1 MSKFLTSFF
10 NHSLRE
16 KPLPKMKTIHALI
29 IAIDEYPNPLHRLN
43 GCKNDA
49 SAFSDYLK
57 KYAQANRL
65 NYQEHRLYDAAAK
78 RINVVEGFNHLKK
91 AIDDDVCV
99 LYYSGHGSQMP
110 APPEFWDEQDR
121 MSETLV
127 CWDSRTPGG
136 RDLID
141 KELATLIWTV
151 TNERDVHF
159 LAVMDCCHSG
169 SNTRDLDVKARRA
182 EVSTVVERD
191 IKNFFGN
198 EHWDNF
204 EPPASRHIHLAAAKD
219 NETAKELKI
228 NELPRGAFT
237 HTLIKILEETA
248 GNIAYN
254 ALMTRVA
261 QNVKNIVKEQNP
273 QCDAFVAAS
282 DASLT
287 FLGAATKTG
296 EFLISFDKDEG
307 WIVNV
312 GGVQGVPDSGAI
324 FTLKNGS
331 EISIKAVKS
340 NYSTVH
346 GETLKNPEEQHVV
359 TLKSAKSSFL
369 KTPVLKVAFS
379 KDSEASGIDFLKK
392 HLIHKQ
398 PETLQLVENESDTD
412 YLIRAYKDSYR
423 LTKRGDTVPL
433 FKRETG
439 FTDSSAQYF
448 IKSMETVATWKA
460 KIELDNPLTS
470 ITDNEF
476 ELIVLDGDDKPLT
489 RPYLLQQ
496 SDEEHNAR
504 IRVGIKNT
512 GTRNYWVSAL
522 YIGSDFGVTNEFLQ
536 KQEIK
541 PTETAWVQYNNKPSI
556 PFLIQKEYLSWGVN
570 EIHEYFKIFISTDE
584 IDTSIHNQSALV
596 LDTRDTATRAI
607 MDIEGPSVLRHDW
620 RTFLVPITI
629 FCPLKSQD
637 IAGGRTVPMFDAEIT
652 ASPDFSAK
660 INMASS
666 QQATRSLNN
675 EPILRG
681 GNDMSAVAFAEGLSN
696 SPPLDVLEIE
706 NATGTVSR
714 DKPLK
719 IKLKNIKENEL
730 VLPFGFDKDTGLYI
744 PLGFSDDE
752 GTVHITHLPQVDV
765 AEIARG
771 LGDSA
776 LSAMK
781 IYFRKIIQPII
792 GNYDYPMLRMV
803 NFEEKSEEYI
813 HETDKEKIQK
823 AVAEAKSIVLY
834 VHGLIGSTMS
844 DVKSL
849 ARAAKAEGEEGVIGG
864 YDLVL
869 TFDYESLNTTI
880 ETTAADLAKMLKE
893 VGIEAGCGKR
903 FDIMAHSM
911 GCLVSRYFV
920 EKLSGHQIVKTLYL
934 FGAPNNGSTL
944 AELKNM
950 IGSGITLAVNGLSF
964 LQPYILPLSVLGKG
978 LDTMLVTIGE
988 LDPKSA
994 FITDLNNAPDTGVRY
1009 YATAGN
1015 VELLKEKQPQQHG
1028 FYQKV
1033 VQMLKKS
1040 PDIMIDTLFGEPHD
1054 LAVPVRSVRNI
1065 GNQTNVQF
1073 REIACDHF
1081 SFFEVNSAGLMAL
1094 IEVVKGEEAGI
1105 G

>member
-1 MSKFLTSFF
+1 
-10 NHSLRE
+10 
-16 KPLPKMKTIHALI
+16 MKTIHALI
-29 IAIDEYPNPLHRLN
+29 IAIDDYPNPLHRLN

-57 KYAQANRL
+57 KYAQANRA
-65 NYQEHRLYDAAAK
+65 NYKEHRLFDANAK
-78 RINVVEGFNHLKK
+78 RLSIVEGFNHLKK
-91 AIDDDVCV
+91 AADGDVCV

-127 CWDSRTPGG
+127 CWDSRTAGG

-151 TNERDVHF
+151 TNEKDVHF

-169 SNTRDLDVKARRA
+169 SNTRDMDVKARRVEA
-182 EVSTVVERD
+182 STFIERD
-191 IKNFFGN
+191 VKNFFGN

-204 EPPASRHIHLAAAKD
+204 EPPVSRHIHLAAAKD
-219 NETAKELKI
+219 DQTAKELKI
-228 NELPRGAFT
+228 NTLPRGAFT

-254 ALMTRVA
+254 ALITRVS
-261 QNVKNIVKEQNP
+261 QTVQNIVKEQNP
-273 QCDAFVAAS
+273 QCDAYAEAS
-282 DASLT
+282 DVSLT
-287 FLGAATKTG
+287 FLGSATQTG

-312 GGVQGVPDSGAI
+312 GGVQGVPNSGAI
-324 FTLKNGS
+324 FSLKNGS
-331 EISIKAVKS
+331 EISIKDVKS

-346 GETLKNPEEQHVV
+346 GDALKNLDEQHVV
-359 TLKSAKSSFL
+359 TLKKAEKGL
-369 KTPVLKVAFS
+369 LDTPVLKVAFS
-379 KDSEASGIDFLKK
+379 KDSETSGVDLLKK
-392 HLIHKQ
+392 YLARMPSKKIQLID
-398 PETLQLVENESDTD
+398 NEYDTD
-412 YLIRAYKDSYR
+412 YLIRAYNDAYR
-423 LTKRGDTVPL
+423 LTKRGDEVPL

-439 FTDSSAQYF
+439 FSDSSAQYF
-448 IKSMETVATWKA
+448 IKCMETVATWKA

-470 ITDNEF
+470 IRDNEF
-476 ELIVLDGDDKPLT
+476 EIIVLDGADKPLSS
-489 RPYLLQQ
+489 PYLLQQ
-496 SDEEHNAR
+496 LDDEHNAR
-504 IRVGIKNT
+504 IRVGIKNI

-522 YIGSDFGVTNEFLQ
+522 YIGSDFGVSNEFLP
-536 KQEIK
+536 KKEIK
-541 PTETAWVQYNNKPSI
+541 PNETAWVEYNNKPSI

-584 IDTSIHNQSALV
+584 IDTSIHNQSALA

-607 MDIEGPSVLRHDW
+607 MDIEEGPSVLRSDW
-620 RTFLVPITI
+620 RTILLPITI

-637 IAGGRTVPMFDAEIT
+637 IAGGRTVPMFDADIT
-652 ASPDFSAK
+652 APQGFTAK

-675 EPILRG
+675 TPILRG

-706 NATGTVSR
+706 QAAGTVSR

-719 IKLKNIKENEL
+719 IKLKNIKKNEI
-730 VLPFGFDKDTGLYI
+730 VLPFGFDETTGLYL
-744 PLGFSDDE
+744 PVGFSDDE

-771 LGDSA
+771 LGSSA

-781 IYFRKIIQPII
+781 IYFRKITQPII
-792 GNYDYPMLRMV
+792 GNYNYPLLRMV
-803 NFEEKSEEYI
+803 NFEKNSEEYA
-813 HETDKEKIQK
+813 HETDRLKIQK
-823 AVAEAKSIVLY
+823 AVAEAQSIVLY

-849 ARAAKAEGEEGVIGG
+849 ARAAQAAGEQGIIGG
-864 YDLVL
+864 YDVVL

-880 ETTAADLAKMLKE
+880 ETTAVDLEKMLKE
-893 VGIEAGCGKR
+893 IGIEAGCGKR

-920 EKLSGHQIVKTLYL
+920 EKLSGHKIAKTLYL

-994 FITDLNNAPDTGVRY
+994 FITDLNNAPDTGIRY

-1015 VELLKEKQPQQHG
+1015 VELLKGKQPQQHG

-1033 VQMLKKS
+1033 VQILKKS

-1094 IEVVKGEEAGI
+1094 IEEVRGEEAGI

>member
-1 MSKFLTSFF
+1 
-10 NHSLRE
+10 
-16 KPLPKMKTIHALI
+16 MKTIHALI

-57 KYAQANRL
+57 EYAQANRA
-65 NYQEHRLYDAAAK
+65 NYKEHRLFDADAK
-78 RINVVEGFNHLKK
+78 RLSVVEGFNHLKK
-91 AIDDDVCV
+91 AVDDDVCV

-169 SNTRDLDVKARRA
+169 SNTRDMDVKARRA
-182 EVSTVVERD
+182 EVSTFVERD
-191 IKNFFGN
+191 VKNFFGN

-204 EPPASRHIHLAAAKD
+204 EPPSSRHIHLAAAKD
-219 NETAKELKI
+219 DETAKELKI
-228 NELPRGAFT
+228 NALPRGAFT
-237 HTLIKILEETA
+237 HTLIKILKETA

-254 ALMTRVA
+254 ALITRVA
-261 QNVKNIVKEQNP
+261 QNVKNLVKEQNP
-273 QCDAFVAAS
+273 QCDAYKEAS
-282 DASLT
+282 DVSLT
-287 FLGAATKTG
+287 FLGGATKTG

-312 GGVQGVPDSGAI
+312 GGVQGVQDSGAV

-331 EISIKAVKS
+331 EISINAVKS

-359 TLKSAKSSFL
+359 TLKNAEKGFL
-369 KTPVLKVAFS
+369 ETPVLKVAFS
-379 KDSEASGIDFLKK
+379 KDSDASGVDFLKK
-392 HLIHKQ
+392 HLSKM
-398 PETLQLVENESDTD
+398 PSKKVQLIDNEGDTD
-412 YLIRAYKDSYR
+412 YLIRAYDNSYR

-433 FKRETG
+433 FNREPG

-470 ITDNEF
+470 IKDNEF
-476 ELIVLDGDDKPLT
+476 ELIVLDGADKPLSS
-489 RPYLLQQ
+489 PYLLQQ
-496 SDEEHNAR
+496 LDDEHNAR
-504 IRVGIKNT
+504 IRVGIKNI

-522 YIGSDFGVTNEFLQ
+522 YIGSDFGVSNEFLP

-541 PTETAWVQYNNKPSI
+541 PTETAWVQYKNKPSI

-584 IDTSIHNQSALV
+584 IDTYIHNQSALA
-596 LDTRDTATRAI
+596 LDTRESGTRAVK
-607 MDIEGPSVLRHDW
+607 DIEEDSAVLRSDW
-620 RTFLVPITI
+620 RTILLPITI

-637 IAGGRTVPMFDAEIT
+637 IAGGRTVPMFDADIT
-652 ASPDFSAK
+652 APQDFSAK

-675 EPILRG
+675 VPILRG

-696 SPPLDVLEIE
+696 SPPLDILEIE
-706 NATGTVSR
+706 NPVGTISR

-719 IKLKNIKENEL
+719 IKLKNINKNEL
-730 VLPFGFDKDTGLYI
+730 VLPFGFDAETGLYL

-752 GTVHITHLPQVDV
+752 GTVNITHLPQVDV

-803 NFEEKSEEYI
+803 NFEKKSEEYT
-813 HETDKEKIQK
+813 HETDTVKIQK

-834 VHGLIGSTMS
+834 VHGLIGSTTS

-849 ARAAKAEGEEGVIGG
+849 ARAAQVAGEEGVMGG

-880 ETTAADLAKMLKE
+880 ETTAADLEKKLKE
-893 VGIEAGCGKR
+893 VGIEAGFGKR

-920 EKLSGHQIVKTLYL
+920 EKLNGHKIVKTLYL

-950 IGSGITLAVNGLSF
+950 IGTGITLAVNGLSF

-994 FITDLNNAPDTGVRY
+994 FITDLNNAPDTGIRY

-1015 VELLKEKQPQQHG
+1015 VELLKVKQPQQHG

-1040 PDIMIDTLFGEPHD
+1040 PDKMIDGLFGEPHD

-1065 GNQTNVQF
+1065 GKQTNVQF
-1073 REIACDHF
+1073 REVACDHF
-1081 SFFEVNSAGLMAL
+1081 SFFEANSMGLLAL
-1094 IEVVKGEEAGI
+1094 IEVVKGEEATI